1 MHTPATLKRLFW
13 MGSAL
18 EDLRAFPPLARAEAG
33 IDLGLVQHGVEPRDW
48 KPMPVVGRGVR
59 EIRVRTAGGTWR
71 VFYVVENDTAVYVL
85 HAFRKTTQ
93 KTSQADITRGRA
105 RYRSIQ

>member
-1 MHTPATLKRLFW
+1 

-18 EDLRAFPPLARAEAG
+18 EDLRAFPPVARAEAG
-33 IDLGLVQHGVEPRDW
+33 IDLGLVQHGVDPRDW

-59 EIRVRTAGGTWR
+59 EIRVRTGGCAWR
-71 VFYVVENDTAVYVL
+71 VFYVVENATAVYVL
-85 HAFRKTTQ
+85 HAFRKSSQ
-93 KTSQADITRGRA
+93 KTSSADILRGRA